1 MQVAEKV
8 QFQLR
13 AKRQGDQFEEVCIT
27 ALKMAGFEIADRK
40 FVVPDVGIEID
51 IIAHNREGIAMAFEC
66 TGSWNVVTPGM
77 ERNDT
82 LKKKLCNAWLL
93 SLSPIAVSSWPPLI
107 ILTSHLPIAAGGRAH
122 LSRVPMSAL
131 MDIVRPEETKR
142 LAWWATRTDDQILVY
157 LREHELVAPTLRY
170 DAIQRRTNF
179 EFYPPMK

>member
-1 MQVAEKV
+1 MQAVEKV

-27 ALKMAGFEIADRK
+27 ALQMAGFEIADRK

-51 IIAHNREGIAMAFEC
+51 IIAHNREGVAMAFEC

-93 SLSPIAVSSWPPLI
+93 SLSPIAVSAWPPLV
-107 ILTSHLPIAAGGRAH
+107 ILTSHLPIAAGGKAH
-122 LSRVPMSAL
+122 LSRVPTTAL
-131 MDIVRPEETKR
+131 LDIVRPSETKR
-142 LAWWATRTDDQILVY
+142 LAFWAARTVEQIQDY
-157 LREHELVAPTLRY
+157 QRRHELVAPTLRF
-170 DAIQRRTNF
+170 DTPVNGHEGR
-179 EFYPPMK
+179 PPIR